1 MFVSSCDWSC
11 WRYKAL
17 SVCLCLV
24 ATGRVGATT
33 DSLYVCV

>member
-11 WRYKAL
+11 WRYNEL

-24 ATGRVGATT
+24 ATGHVGATT